1 VFKIG
6 LDLGYGY
13 VKGVNEVGRT
23 VSFPSLVGEAYDR
36 PLSGLFG
43 GGSYD
48 STGNLHLVLSDAE
61 GKREFFVGELARREG
76 RNVSFAFDEDKITH
90 PNTKALLAAAGM
102 LLFPEGNSQ
111 VHMVTGLPLEQYIHK
126 RDEFKEMLNKV
137 SLSVRHKESHENK
150 RISFAKTTIFPQA
163 AGAVY
168 HAIWDDRQKYLI
180 KGSYLGLVD
189 VGFKTTD
196 FIVFL
201 VEDRLVLRED
211 LSGTIPVG
219 VSQLQTAAD
228 RLFTNKTGTKLDIT
242 ELMRLVESG
251 KLVFKGQEMDLSRDL
266 EDVKRELARI
276 IKDRLKAVWGNKLNF
291 FHSVFLAGGGAV
303 ALEHTLNTLHPTTTV
318 VKDARLANA
327 RGFLKVAEVEAKK
340 TGMAG

>member
-1 VFKIG
+1 MFKIG

-13 VKGVNEVGRT
+13 VKGVSETGRT

-43 GGSYD
+43 GAND
-48 STGNLHLVLSDAE
+48 SAGNLHLVVSDAE
-61 GKREFFVGELARREG
+61 GKREFFAGELARREG

-102 LLFPEGNSQ
+102 LLFPEGHSQ

-126 RDEFKEMLNKV
+126 RDEFKEMLNRL
-137 SLSVRHKESHENK
+137 SLSVRHREGNDSR

-168 HAIWDDRQKYLI
+168 HAIWDDRQKYLA

-228 RLFTNKTGTKLDIT
+228 RLFTSKTGTKLDIT

-251 KLVFKGQEMDLSRDL
+251 RLIFKGREMDLSGDL
-266 EDVKRELARI
+266 EDVKRELARN
-276 IKDRLKAVWGNKLNF
+276 IKDRLKAVWGNKINF
-291 FHSVFLAGGGAV
+291 FHTVFLAGGGAV

-318 VKDARLANA
+318 VKDARFANA
-327 RGFLKVAEVEAKK
+327 RGFLRVAEIEGKRSLVV
-340 TGMAG
+340 